1 MWIISRYVL
10 CELLKV
16 FILTLTGMTVLML
29 IVGVAHEAI
38 RQGLGPEPIL
48 KLIPYATPN
57 ALRFAVPG
65 TMLFAACS
73 VFGRMAAGN
82 EVVALKSL
90 GISPMKLI
98 APALVLAFL
107 VSLVAVWLN
116 DLAVSWGRRGME
128 RVVLHSVEQIIYGM
142 LHSQGSYRTKQFSV
156 SVKDVEDRRLIRP
169 MICFHTEGGK
179 PPVVL
184 TAQVA
189 ELTLNPAR
197 GTLSIQM
204 TDGEVTVGD
213 QASIVF
219 PNTISREIPLTD
231 AAQKAGASTSPS
243 NLPMWLLAPETE
255 KQRETLDQLRQ
266 RSAVEASYAFLT
278 GDLQSLSGAEWS
290 IRQRELRASAERLH
304 RLETEPWRRWANGFS
319 CLFFVVVGA
328 PLSMHLRNS
337 DLWTSFAIVF
347 LPILIVYYPLLALG
361 VDQAKTG
368 ALPPCTVWAGNVL
381 LGLAGIWLLRKIIRY

>member
-1 MWIISRYVL
+1 MWIVSRYVL
-10 CELLKV
+10 RELLKV
-16 FILTLTGMTVLML
+16 FLLTLAGMTVLML

-48 KLIPYATPN
+48 KLVPYAMPN

-82 EVVALKSL
+82 EIVALKSL
-90 GISPMKLI
+90 GISPMKVI
-98 APALVLAFL
+98 SPALVLAFL

-142 LHSQGSYRTKQFSV
+142 LRSQSSYRTKQFSV

-169 MICFHTEGGK
+169 MICFHTEDGK

-184 TAQVA
+184 TAQEA
-189 ELTLNPAR
+189 ELQLNPAH
-197 GTLSIQM
+197 GTLTIRDDQRRSHGGRPGI
-204 TDGEVTVGD
+204 DGVSEHD
-213 QASIVF
+213 QPRDPADRR
-219 PNTISREIPLTD
+219 REENEGFD
-231 AAQKAGASTSPS
+231 QPS
-243 NLPMWLLAPETE
+243 NLPMWLLASETE
-255 KQRETLDQLRQ
+255 RQRQSLEQLR
-266 RSAVEASYAFLT
+266 RRCALEASYAMLI
-278 GDLQSLSGAEWS
+278 GDLENLSGPSGMTAT
-290 IRQRELRASAERLH
+290 ASCTLPTSGLH

-328 PLSMHLRNS
+328 PLAMHLRNS

-347 LPILIVYYPLLALG
+347 LPI
-361 VDQAKTG
+361 
-368 ALPPCTVWAGNVL
+368 
-381 LGLAGIWLLRKIIRY
+381 

>member
-1 MWIISRYVL
+1 MWIVSRYVL
-10 CELLKV
+10 RELLKV
-16 FILTLTGMTVLML
+16 FLLTLAGMTVLML

-48 KLIPYATPN
+48 KLVPYATPN

-82 EVVALKSL
+82 EIVALKSL
-90 GISPMKLI
+90 GISPMKVI
-98 APALVLAFL
+98 SPALALAFL
-107 VSLVAVWLN
+107 VSLVAVWMN

-142 LHSQGSYRTKQFSV
+142 LRSQSSYRTKQFSV

-169 MICFHTEGGK
+169 MICFHTQDGK

-184 TAQVA
+184 TAQEA
-189 ELTLNPAR
+189 ELQLNPAQ
-197 GTLSIQM
+197 GTLTIRM
-204 TDGEVTVGD
+204 TNGEVTMGD
-213 QASIVF
+213 QASMVF

-231 AAQKAGASTSPS
+231 AAKKAGVSASPS

-255 KQRETLDQLRQ
+255 RQRESLEQLRL
-266 RSAVEASYAFLT
+266 RCALDASYALLT
-278 GDLQSLSGAEWS
+278 GDLESLSGAEWDP
-290 IRQRELRASAERLH
+290 RHRELRASTERLH
-304 RLETEPWRRWANGFS
+304 RLKTEPWRRWANGFS

-328 PLSMHLRNS
+328 PLAMHLRNS

-347 LPILIVYYPLLALG
+347 LPILIVYYPLLLLG
-361 VDQAKTG
+361 VDQAKSG
-368 ALPPCTVWAGNVL
+368 NLPPCAVWAGNLL
-381 LGLAGIWLLRKIIRY
+381 LGLAGIWLLRRIVRY